1 MHQFNEYPSK
11 PQLFVNK
18 MNSEVTIE
26 SQLRAD
32 LAATGVLVTDTN
44 STEL

>member
-1 MHQFNEYPSK
+1 MHKFNELPSK

-26 SQLRAD
+26 TQLRAD
-32 LAATGVLVTDTN
+32 LSAIGVLVTDTN